1 MNSRLAQV
9 RSVVMDRSTPPIQYP
24 PRNASSSKVSVLL
37 MLQRNGNM
45 QEHFALRDRSIL
57 DGIKRDAFFAS
68 SGVDRSTLY
77 KVLGGGTVK
86 RHNAEL
92 IAAGLGKPFEKVF
105 EDKTIKRGSDGCI
118 YK

>member
-1 MNSRLAQV
+1 
-9 RSVVMDRSTPPIQYP
+9 
-24 PRNASSSKVSVLL
+24 
-37 MLQRNGNM
+37 M
-45 QEHFALRDRSIL
+45 QEHFALRDRSIF
-57 DGIKRDAFFAS
+57 DGIKRDAFCAS

-105 EDKTIKRGSDGCI
+105 EDKTTKRGLTGASTNKIKLNLSAIFTAAVKKEIMRRNPCKLATPPKGGH
-118 YK
+118 KARRLSE